1 MSLKDALS
9 KSDFVFRFSGLNKL
23 AEPAKTAVVMEKT
36 VALPQTHTSTDKVG
50 DVNIHKATE
59 KVATAEKEMKPL
71 ETQPTKSLGRKGD
84 VEAKKDESRPKARQR
99 KEKPETTQILIKDLS
114 TKPKEKKPRKSK
126 KEQTQDAVKEIISS
140 S

>member
-36 VALPQTHTSTDKVG
+36 VALPQTHTNTDKVG
-50 DVNIHKATE
+50 GVCINEATE

-71 ETQPTKSLGRKGD
+71 KTEPKKALGRKAD
-84 VEAKKDESRPKARQR
+84 VEGKKDEKRPQARQR

-114 TKPKEKKPRKSK
+114 TKPKPRKSK
-126 KEQTQDAVKEIISS
+126 KEQTQDAVKEIIGSS
-140 S
+140 

>member
-71 ETQPTKSLGRKGD
+71 KTEPTKPMRRKAD
-84 VEAKKDESRPKARQR
+84 VEGKKDESRPKARQR
-99 KEKPETTQILIKDLS
+99 TEKPETTQILIKDLS
-114 TKPKEKKPRKSK
+114 TKPKPRKSK
-126 KEQTQDAVKEIISS
+126 KEQTQDAVKEIIGSS
-140 S
+140 